1 MNLTNIHKSLLYF
14 FALCSFTSFVF
25 LFQFN
30 TTNGVLAENEDI
42 DGNAYKF
49 GLHYSEGRENSESRL
64 LSYDAFCELPE
75 APEVKN
81 ICSSRETLED
91 LTTAATYVT
100 LVFCISLFSMFFFV
114 LEKNELSLTLKING
128 GVIILI
134 YMVDVALHGVMLSE
148 NDSFYSALK
157 EGFADQGNI
166 VSWNQG
172 QSMLYIGGSL
182 AILLAIA
189 VAIFLIFLYHF
200 FYLIYSYCT
209 KNNGYTVFAQR

>member
-1 MNLTNIHKSLLYF
+1 MYLTNNHKSLLLF

-49 GLHYSEGRENSESRL
+49 GLHYIEGWENSESQFM
-64 LSYDAFCELPE
+64 SYDILCKGQLLG
-75 APEVKN
+75 KN
-81 ICSSRETLED
+81 ACSSHETLED

-148 NDSFYSALK
+148 NDSFYSAVK

-166 VSWNQG
+166 GSWNQG

-182 AILLAIA
+182 ICHLAIA
-189 VAIFLIFLYHF
+189 GAIFFIFLYHF

-209 KNNGYTVFAQR
+209 KNNGYVLA

>member
-1 MNLTNIHKSLLYF
+1 MYLTNFHKSLLLF

-49 GLHYSEGRENSESRL
+49 GLHYIEGRENSEPRL
-64 LSYDAFCELPE
+64 MSYDNLCEFPE
-75 APEVKN
+75 APEQKN
-81 ICSSRETLED
+81 ACSSREKLENF
-91 LTTAATYVT
+91 TIAATYVT
-100 LVFCISLFSMFFFV
+100 LIFCISLFSGFFFV
-114 LEKNELSLTLKING
+114 LEKDELSLTSKFIG
-128 GVIILI
+128 VVIICL
-134 YMVDVALHGVMLSE
+134 YLVDVALHGVMFSE

-166 VSWNQG
+166 GSLNRG

-182 AILLAIA
+182 ICHLAIA
-189 VAIFLIFLYHF
+189 GAIFFIFLYHF

-209 KNNGYTVFAQR
+209 KNNGYVLA